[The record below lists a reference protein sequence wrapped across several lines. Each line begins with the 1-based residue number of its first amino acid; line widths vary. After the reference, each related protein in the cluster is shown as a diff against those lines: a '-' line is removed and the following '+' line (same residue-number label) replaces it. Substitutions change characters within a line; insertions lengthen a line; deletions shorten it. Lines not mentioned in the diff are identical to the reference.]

1 MTRVDLYLTRAGQGG
16 GRELTVC
23 KLAHKAFRLQ
33 HQIYILAASPEE
45 AAHLDKLLWTFSAG
59 TFVPHALLTQERKY
73 EVPVLIGEQEPPEQC
88 RDVLISLTATVPQ
101 CFERFQRVVDVVG
114 PTEAA
119 KQRARERFRL
129 YRERGCTVQ
138 THNL

>member
-1 MTRVDLYLTRAGQGG
+1 MTRVDLYLTRAAQGAG
-16 GRELTVC
+16 KEITVC
-23 KLAHKAFRLQ
+23 RLAHKAFHLQ

-59 TFVPHALLTQERKY
+59 SFVPHALLTEERRY
-73 EVPVLIGEQEPPEQC
+73 EVPVLIGEQDPPEHC
-88 RDVLISLTATVPQ
+88 RDVLISLTAAVPI

-119 KQRARERFRL
+119 KERARERFRV

-138 THNL
+138 THKL

>member
-1 MTRVDLYLTRAGQGG
+1 MTRVDLYLTRAGQGPG
-16 GRELTVC
+16 KELAVC
-23 KLAHKAFRLQ
+23 KLTHKAFRLQ
-33 HQIYILAASPEE
+33 HRIYILAASPEE

-59 TFVPHALLTQERKY
+59 AFVPHALLTEEQEY
-73 EVPVLIGEQEPPEQC
+73 EVPVLIGEQDPPEKC

-114 PTEAA
+114 PSEAA
-119 KQRARERFRL
+119 RERARERFRL
-129 YRERGCTVQ
+129 YRDRGCTVQ